1 MPFEERLVS
10 DRLGADVV
18 CETIDADC
26 LRDRSVIDSVRA
38 DVVRETIGSDRLRAD
53 DIKKLIGERPPWR
66 QCRPRDD
73 RQPTVSPPMLP

>member
-26 LRDRSVIDSVRA
+26 IRDRSVIDCVRA

-53 DIKKLIGERPPWR
+53 DIRKMTGERPPWR
-66 QCRPRDD
+66 RSECHK
-73 RQPTVSPPMLP
+73 SIF